1 MRVGFPGGSVIKNP
15 PINTEDIRDMGLL
28 PGLGRSPGGGHDNPL
43 QYSHLE
49 STMDRGAWWAIVH
62 RVAKSRI

>member
-43 QYSHLE
+43 
-49 STMDRGAWWAIVH
+49 
-62 RVAKSRI
+62 